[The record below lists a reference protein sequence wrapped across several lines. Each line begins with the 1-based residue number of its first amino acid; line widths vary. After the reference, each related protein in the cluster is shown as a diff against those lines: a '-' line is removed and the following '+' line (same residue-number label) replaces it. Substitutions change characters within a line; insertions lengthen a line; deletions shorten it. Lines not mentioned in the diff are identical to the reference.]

1 MMKKYKFEYDY
12 IRIIAMTLNE
22 MRNRLIQ
29 ENRHTELLD
38 ELLVKLLG

>member
-1 MMKKYKFEYDY
+1 MKKYKFDYDE
-12 IRIIAMTLNE
+12 IRIIVMALNE

-38 ELLVKLLG
+38 DLLVKLLG

>member
-1 MMKKYKFEYDY
+1 MKKYKFDYDD
-12 IRIIAMTLNE
+12 IRIIVMALNE
-22 MRNRLIQ
+22 MKNRLIQ

>member
-1 MMKKYKFEYDY
+1 MKKYKFEYDE
-12 IRIIAMTLNE
+12 IRIIVMALNE

-29 ENRHTELLD
+29 ENRHTELLE

>member
-1 MMKKYKFEYDY
+1 MKKYKFEYDE
-12 IRIIAMTLNE
+12 IRIIVMALNE

-29 ENRHTELLD
+29 ENRHTELLN

>member
-1 MMKKYKFEYDY
+1 MKKHKFEYDE
-12 IRIIAMTLNE
+12 IRIIVMALNE

>member
-1 MMKKYKFEYDY
+1 MKKYKFDYDE
-12 IRIIAMTLNE
+12 IRIIVMALNE
-22 MRNRLIQ
+22 MKNRLIQ

>member
-1 MMKKYKFEYDY
+1 MKKYKFEYDE
-12 IRIIAMTLNE
+12 IRIIVMALNE
-22 MRNRLIQ
+22 IRNRLIQ

>member
-1 MMKKYKFEYDY
+1 MMKKYKFEYDE
-12 IRIIAMTLNE
+12 IRIIVMALNE

>member
-1 MMKKYKFEYDY
+1 MKQYKFDYDE
-12 IRIIAMTLNE
+12 IRIIVMALNE

-29 ENRHTELLD
+29 ENRHSELLD

>member
-1 MMKKYKFEYDY
+1 MMKKYKFEYDE
-12 IRIIAMTLNE
+12 IRIIIMALNE

>member
-1 MMKKYKFEYDY
+1 MKKYKFDYDE
-12 IRIIAMTLNE
+12 IRIIVMALNE

-38 ELLVKLLG
+38 ELPFTAT

>member
-1 MMKKYKFEYDY
+1 MKKHKFEYDE
-12 IRIIAMTLNE
+12 IRIIAMALNE
-22 MRNRLIQ
+22 MRNILIQ

>member
-1 MMKKYKFEYDY
+1 MKKYKFEYDE
-12 IRIIAMTLNE
+12 IRIIVMALNE

-29 ENRHTELLD
+29 EIRHTELLD

>member
-1 MMKKYKFEYDY
+1 MKKYKFDYDE
-12 IRIIAMTLNE
+12 IRIIVMALNE

-29 ENRHTELLD
+29 ENRHSELLD

>member
-1 MMKKYKFEYDY
+1 MKKYKFDYDE
-12 IRIIAMTLNE
+12 IRIIVMALNE

>member
-1 MMKKYKFEYDY
+1 MKKYKFEYDE
-12 IRIIAMTLNE
+12 IRIIVMALNE